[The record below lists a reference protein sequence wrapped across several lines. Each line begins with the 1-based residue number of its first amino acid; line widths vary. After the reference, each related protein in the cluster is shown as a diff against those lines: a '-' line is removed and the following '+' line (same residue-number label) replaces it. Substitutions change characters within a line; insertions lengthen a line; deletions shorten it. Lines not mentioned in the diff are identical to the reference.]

1 MQIEIRR
8 RFAIAMTILQKIDKL
23 WKGEQEATKL
33 RIIRAC
39 VFPITTYGCE
49 GWTVGKAEE
58 KKINSFELKYYRN
71 MLKIPWTDKVRNEA
85 ILNRLHFKPNWLLN
99 TVKR

>member
-58 KKINSFELKYYRN
+58 NKINSFELKYYRN
-71 MLKIPWTDKVRNEA
+71 MLKIPWTDKVQNEA
-85 ILNRLHFKPNWLLN
+85 ILNNSISNQIGF
-99 TVKR
+99 